1 MNDYRLALRQA
12 CYDCLNEG
20 VVIDSTFVPVKQDKL
35 PDDEPTSCYILIGD
49 IIGSDIS
56 PLDHFASDV
65 TVNIHAVAIAQAE
78 VGNFA
83 DDMVNQIK
91 QLMLPTRTTSG
102 LDPQTGFNFSCLRV
116 DNDNDVP
123 VLQTGT
129 GYVKQIIVRFRLNIF
144 DNN

>member
-12 CYDCLNEG
+12 CYDCLANG
-20 VVIDSTFVPVKQDKL
+20 VVIDSAFVPVKQDKL
-35 PDDEPTSCYILIGD
+35 PEDEPTNCYILIGD
-49 IIGSDIS
+49 IIGNNIS

-65 TVNIHAVAIAQAE
+65 TVSIHAVAIAQSE
-78 VGNFA
+78 VGNYA
-83 DDMVNQIK
+83 DDMANQIK

-102 LDPQTGFNFSCLRV
+102 LEEQGGFHFSCLRV

-123 VLQTGT
+123 VLQTAT
-129 GYVKQIIVRFRLNIF
+129 GYVKQIVIRYRLNIF

>member
-12 CYDCLNEG
+12 IYDCLDQSVLIE
-20 VVIDSTFVPVKQDKL
+20 SSFVPVKQDKL
-35 PDDEPTSCYILIGD
+35 PDDEPTNCYILIGD

-65 TVNIHAVAIAQAE
+65 FVNIHAVAIAQAE
-78 VGNFA
+78 VGNYA

-91 QLMLPTRTTSG
+91 QLMLPTRTTTG
-102 LDPQTGFNFSCLRV
+102 LGVQAGFQFSSVKV
-116 DNDNDVP
+116 DGDNDVP
-123 VLQTGT
+123 ILQTRT
-129 GYVKQIIVRFRLNIF
+129 GYVKQIVIRYRMNIT